1 MSNLRQRR
9 FFLGL
14 KRLERLACFAFM
26 VWCAMVG
33 PAAHAQLSTAHING
47 TVRDATGGIVP
58 EARIT
63 LRSTETGVERT
74 TVSNNA
80 GNYSFVGIP
89 PGNYTLAAS
98 RSGFSTTKIEV
109 FTLQVNQT
117 ATFDFTISVSAVQ
130 QSVTIEATG
139 VAVES
144 STAELGAVVQTQ
156 QVVDLPLNGRNFTQ
170 LLSLTPGVSP
180 VSVAQNAGAGFGSST
195 TAGSSFSFPSINGQT
210 NRSNFFMLDGIN
222 NQGNFL
228 GTYGV
233 PPIIDTIQEFKVQS
247 HNDEAEFGQAL
258 GGIINLVSKSGTNEF
273 HGTAWE
279 FLRNDVLD
287 ARNTFLPDKTPFRE
301 NQFGI
306 AGGGPVILPK
316 YNGKN
321 RTFFYAAYQGFR
333 FRQPANSLYRVPT
346 AAELGGD
353 LSDDPRQIYNPFTT
367 RPDPSN
373 PGQFIRD
380 PFPRNQI
387 PASLLDPSMLLFAK
401 TTLPAPNFS
410 GVADRN
416 AIDGSPFKQ
425 DENEWTVKVDQ
436 VISPRD
442 FVWFRY
448 STSSNNQ
455 DGSGGR
461 PELANVT
468 EFPAK
473 NYGVSYT
480 HTFGASTVLQLEY
493 GHVVLGDNFNTRFR
507 NLPANFNE
515 QLGFADTFAKDWYG
529 FSGILIPDVNVN
541 NFFSGGEQNSVSDEL
556 SSIHQGKANVSKVVG
571 RHIFKW
577 GGEMASNGWNALY
590 NNAHVGFDSPQTSNP
605 QNPAGSGSELAS
617 FLLGVPDNANRYN
630 SHETMRFG
638 GVMGF
643 YFQDQWKATPKLTV
657 NVGLRYDVTLR
668 QPFGTPG
675 VPGDEDRGLYTG
687 NYDFSNGNY
696 VLQYQ
701 PPFCSQAGHAP
712 CIPGDSLPAHVV
724 VSPNGKILHNNYD
737 NWQPRIGLAYRLGEK
752 TAIRASFGIFFDN
765 WAGATQ
771 TSENYVG
778 TWPDVGIEIA
788 NNLNNQLNVSP
799 VPNTKATNPFPNGI
813 TGVFPAPDPF
823 SQVTWFM
830 DPYIKNPYSMQ
841 WNFGVQHQL
850 TNSTVVNVNY
860 VGSGSRRLDLGGYY
874 NTALIPGPGDPQL
887 RAPFP
892 WAAPTY
898 YDHSWG
904 RSNYHAL
911 QVLLDKKF
919 SNGLAY
925 MVSYT
930 WSKAINIGVDG
941 WFGVEGQGVQN
952 PYQFNNDRSVAGF
965 DITHILSVNWLYEL
979 PVGPGKRLRAGNRA
993 LDFVIGNWQVNGIA
1007 TFRSGIPFTLRVP
1020 GDLANTGGHNYLRP
1034 NYVGGDIT
1042 LSNPTRQEWFNTA
1055 AFAVPAPFTYG
1066 NLGRNVMRADGVA
1079 NFDISFFRDFGIM
1092 ERMKLQFRAEMFNA
1106 FNTPVYGTP
1115 DRNILSS
1122 TFGQVTSIANTPRQI
1137 QMALKFVF

>member
-1 MSNLRQRR
+1 MSNLRRGS
-9 FFLGL
+9 FLAGI
-14 KRLERLACFAFM
+14 KELACFVFM
-26 VWCAMVG
+26 AWCAAVG
-33 PAAHAQLSTAHING
+33 TPAHAQLSSAQING
-47 TVRDATGGIVP
+47 TVRDSTGGIVP
-58 EARIT
+58 EAAIK
-63 LRSTETGVERT
+63 LQNTETGAERA
-74 TVSNNA
+74 TVSNTA
-80 GNYSFVGIP
+80 GNYAFASIP
-89 PGNYTLAAS
+89 PGNYTLEAS
-98 RSGFSTTKIEV
+98 RSGFSTTKIEP
-109 FTLQVNQT
+109 FTLLVNQT
-117 ATFDFTISVSAVQ
+117 ATLDFTLNVSAVQ
-130 QSVTIEATG
+130 QSVTIEAAG
-139 VAVES
+139 AAVEG
-144 STAELGAVVQTQ
+144 STAELGAVVQKQ
-156 QVVDLPLNGRNFTQ
+156 QVIDLPLNGRNFTQ

-180 VSVAQNAGAGFGSST
+180 VSVAQNAGAGFGAST
-195 TAGSSFSFPSINGQT
+195 TAGSEFSFPAINGQT
-210 NRSNFFMLDGIN
+210 NRSNFYMLDGIN

-233 PPIIDTIQEFKVQS
+233 PPIIDTVLEFKVQS

-258 GGIINLVSKSGTNEF
+258 GGIINLVSKSGTNQF

-287 ARNTFLPDKTPFRE
+287 ARDTFLPDKTPFRQ

-306 AGGGPVILPK
+306 AGGGPVMLPK

-321 RTFFYAAYQGFR
+321 KTFFYAAYQGFR
-333 FRQPANSLYRVPT
+333 FRQPSNALYRVPT

-353 LSDDPRQIYNPFTT
+353 LSNDPRQIYNPFTT
-367 RPDPSN
+367 RPDPN
-373 PGQFIRD
+373 NAGQFIRD

-387 PASLLDPSMLLFAK
+387 PASLIDPSMLLFAK
-401 TTLPAPNFS
+401 TTLGAPNFS

-416 AIDGSPFKQ
+416 AIDGSPFKE

-436 VISPRD
+436 VFGPRD

-448 STSSNNQ
+448 STSGNNE

-461 PELANVT
+461 PELANIT

-473 NYGVSYT
+473 NLGVSYT

-493 GHVVLGDNFNTRFR
+493 GHVILGDNFNTRFR
-507 NLPANFNE
+507 SLPANFN
-515 QLGFADTFAKDWYG
+515 QQVGFADTFAKDWYAFNG
-529 FSGILIPDVNVN
+529 TLIPDVNVT
-541 NFFSGGEQNSVSDEL
+541 NFFNGGEQNSISDQL
-556 SSIHQGKANVSKVVG
+556 SNIHQGKANVSKIVG
-571 RHIFKW
+571 SHSLKW

-605 QNPAGSGSELAS
+605 ANPAGTGSELAS
-617 FLLGVPDNANRYN
+617 FLLNVPDNANRYN

-668 QPFGTPG
+668 SPFGTPG
-675 VPGDEDRGLYTG
+675 RPGDEDRGLDTG
-687 NYDFSNGNY
+687 QYDFSNGNY
-696 VLQYQ
+696 ILQNHT
-701 PPFCSQAGHAP
+701 PFCSQVGHAP
-712 CIPGDSLPAHVV
+712 CIPGNALPPHVV
-724 VSPNGKILHNNYD
+724 YSPNGKIYHNNYD
-737 NWQPRIGLAYRLGEK
+737 NWQPRVGLAYRLGQK
-752 TAIRASFGIFFDN
+752 TAIRASFGMFFDN
-765 WAGATQ
+765 WAGSTQ

-823 SQVTWFM
+823 SQVTWFA

-841 WNFGVQHQL
+841 WNLGVQHQL
-850 TNSTVVNVNY
+850 NNSTVVNVNY

-874 NTALIPGPGDPQL
+874 NTALTPGSGNPQL
-887 RAPFP
+887 REPFP

-904 RSNYHAL
+904 RSSYEAL
-911 QVLLDKKF
+911 QFLLDKKF
-919 SNGLAY
+919 SSGLAY

-930 WSKAINIGVDG
+930 WSKAIDIGVDG

-965 DITHILSVNWLYEL
+965 DITHILSLNWVYEL
-979 PVGPGKRLRAGNRA
+979 PVGPGKRLHPGNRV
-993 LDFVIGNWQVNGIA
+993 LGFIIGNWQANGIA

-1034 NYVGGDIT
+1034 NYLGGNVT
-1042 LSNPTRQEWFNTA
+1042 LSNPTWQEWFNTA

-1066 NLGRNVMRADGVA
+1066 NLGRNVMRADGVG
-1079 NFDISFFRDFGIM
+1079 NFDLSFFRDFRIREGT
-1092 ERMKLQFRAEMFNA
+1092 KLQFRAEMFNA

-1115 DRNILSS
+1115 DRNILSG

-1137 QMALKFVF
+1137 QMALKFLF